1 MPIPDYPDGMP
12 PGFPELF
19 DNLCARLD
27 ALEQEREFSPR
38 KNAGTVRWTGSQ
50 AWLIELV
57 YSLKE
62 AGVINNGDVTL
73 SEIAMALQQA
83 FNVALGNFYRREQEN
98 RLRQNPTPC
107 LDHLKTKYIA
117 YINRIDEN
125 PHSST
130 K

>member
-1 MPIPDYPDGMP
+1 MPIQDDVQGMP
-12 PGFPELF
+12 PGFREWY
-19 DNLCARLD
+19 DHLCARLD
-27 ALEQEREFSPR
+27 ALEQEREFSPQ
-38 KNAGTVRWTGSQ
+38 KNANALRWTASQ

-62 AGVINNGDVTL
+62 AGVINNGDATL
-73 SEIAMALQQA
+73 SQIAMVLQQA

-107 LDHLKTKYIA
+107 LDELKIKYIA
-117 YINRIDEN
+117 YINRIDDN

>member
-1 MPIPDYPDGMP
+1 MPIHDDAQGMP
-12 PGFPELF
+12 PGFPEWY
-19 DNLCARLD
+19 DHLCARLD
-27 ALEQEREFSPR
+27 ALERETEFSPR
-38 KNAGTVRWTGSQ
+38 KNLGALRWTGSQ

-62 AGVINNGDVTL
+62 AEVINNGDVTL
-73 SEIAMALQQA
+73 NEIAMALQLA
-83 FNVALGNFYRREQEN
+83 FNIALGNFYRREQEN

-107 LDHLKTKYIA
+107 LDHLKAKYIA
-117 YINRIDEN
+117 YINRIDDN